1 MAPEF
6 SLVIPTYNRREA
18 LQHCLD
24 HLRALRFARGNFEIV
39 LVDDGSTDGT
49 ADLVESCR
57 DLPLRL
63 IRQANAGAAAAR
75 NAGIRA
81 ATGLFCMFVDDD
93 VLVHPDLLLEHQE
106 AHRAHHRRL
115 VRGPVINIPAMPP
128 PQAPPSL
135 WRHYSRNYLCTSNAS
150 LLREHLLEAGLFD
163 TTFARWE
170 DAELGVRLKRLGV
183 RRHFRPQAL
192 VYHLKPP
199 ESLETQ
205 MRTARADG
213 RSAAAL
219 YRRYPSPAMRIRS
232 GLHPLNLL
240 RNGLATLGPLGG
252 LVTRSALG
260 QGPLP
265 QGLARAL
272 LVEREY
278 LRAGMQELRQDRP
291 AHEQNAATPVR

>member
-1 MAPEF
+1 MVPEF

-18 LQHCLD
+18 LQHCLE
-24 HLRALRFARGNFEIV
+24 HLQALRFARRNFEIV

-49 ADLVESCR
+49 AGLVESFGN
-57 DLPLRL
+57 LPLRL
-63 IRQANAGAAAAR
+63 IRQANRGAAAAR
-75 NAGIRA
+75 NQGILA
-81 ATGLFCMFVDDD
+81 ARGRFCLFVDDD

-106 AHRAHHRRL
+106 AHRAHHRLL

-128 PQAPPSL
+128 PQVPPPL
-135 WRHYSRNYLCTSNAS
+135 WRHYSMNYLCTSNAS

-183 RRHFRPQAL
+183 QRHFRPRAV

-199 ESLETQ
+199 ETLEARL
-205 MRTARADG
+205 RTARADG

-219 YRRYPSPAMRIRS
+219 YRRYPTPTMRLRS

-240 RNGLATLGPLGG
+240 RNALATAGPLGG
-252 LVTRSALG
+252 LVARSALG
-260 QGPLP
+260 RGPLP
-265 QGLARAL
+265 QSLACAL

-278 LRAGMQELRQDRP
+278 LRAGMQELRQERP
-291 AHEQNAATPVR
+291 AEEQNAATPVR